1 MCNLV
6 TWLVREQDIL
16 DDLCCLVVVA
26 VVTGNTSVGRF
37 LNCSSEVFC
46 PSNEVGW
53 VCSEGKVIPELW
65 VCAPLTPESG
75 ILHCRDEFFILL
87 VVGCGT
93 AL

>member
-1 MCNLV
+1 MICAALLW
-6 TWLVREQDIL
+6 WLL
-16 DDLCCLVVVA
+16 LPA
-26 VVTGNTSVGRF
+26 NTSVGRF

-46 PSNEVGW
+46 PRNEVGW

-65 VCAPLTPESG
+65 VCAPLTPESS

-87 VVGCGT
+87 VGGCGI